1 MTLDWEGRVGGGEN
15 VQEQMPHSTESR
27 IIKDI
32 AEVQGEEKRLRV
44 YPRAVIDQGCEDLGM
59 VINNLF
65 NKEICIEV

>member
-1 MTLDWEGRVGGGEN
+1 M
-15 VQEQMPHSTESR
+15 
-27 IIKDI
+27 
-32 AEVQGEEKRLRV
+32 RV